1 MYSKYINTK
10 TFTAMALLFSVSMP
24 AISAEPPNTINL
36 NQSFSPS
43 FSPTDFASAVQ
54 VGGAPPQ
61 YAQEVVPSTR
71 SLVAQQLSQYEDS
84 QLTPEQRKRIKAVE
98 LERQRIDSN
107 PYINTANPVVR
118 SIMPDLAPGV
128 TPPIIRVSKNIL
140 TSIVFTD
147 LDGNPW
153 FIEKVMLNRNQFNDS
168 AGVDGEGKPTNILTI
183 EPIQAID
190 YGNVTIML
198 KGKTLPV
205 ILLIAS
211 GQPDVDVRLDV
222 RMKGKNPDIAA
233 NDIPISARAVS
244 ADIDEIGLGFL
255 DGTIPSDAEMLASSD
270 PAIRAWNYS
279 GAIYIKSSLDVL
291 YPSYHSRAKSPD
303 NVNIYRFDNEPTSVT
318 LMQRGGQPVT
328 VTLSEL
334 PYQYDK

>member
-1 MYSKYINTK
+1 
-10 TFTAMALLFSVSMP
+10 MALLFGLSMP

-43 FSPTDFASAVQ
+43 FSPTDFATAVQ
-54 VGGAPPQ
+54 AGGAPPQ

-222 RMKGKNPDIAA
+222 RMKGKNPDIAV

>member
-1 MYSKYINTK
+1 
-10 TFTAMALLFSVSMP
+10 MALLFSVSMP

-168 AGVDGEGKPTNILTI
+168 AGVDDEGKPTNILTI

-222 RMKGKNPDIAA
+222 RMKGKNPNIAA

>member
-10 TFTAMALLFSVSMP
+10 TFTAMALLFGLSMP

-43 FSPTDFASAVQ
+43 FSPTDFATAVQ
-54 VGGAPPQ
+54 AGGAPPQ

-118 SIMPDLAPGV
+118 SIMPDLAPGI

-222 RMKGKNPDIAA
+222 RMKGKNPDIAV

>member
-1 MYSKYINTK
+1 
-10 TFTAMALLFSVSMP
+10 MALLFSVSMP

-36 NQSFSPS
+36 NESFSPS
-43 FSPTDFASAVQ
+43 FSPTDFATAVQ
-54 VGGAPPQ
+54 AGDAPPQ
-61 YAQEVVPSTR
+61 YAQDVVPSTR
-71 SLVAQQLSQYEDS
+71 SLVAQQLTQYEES
-84 QLTPEQRKRIKAVE
+84 QLTAEQRQRIKAVE

-107 PYINTANPVVR
+107 PYLNTAKPVVR
-118 SIMPDLAPGV
+118 SIMPDLAPGI

-153 FIEKVMLNRNQFNDS
+153 YIEKVMLNRNQFNDT

-190 YGNVTIML
+190 YGNVTVIL

-222 RMKGKNPDIAA
+222 RMKGINPDVAA
-233 NDIPISARAVS
+233 NNIPISARAV
-244 ADIDEIGLGFL
+244 AANIDGIGLSFL
-255 DGTIPSDAEMLASSD
+255 DGSIPSDAEMLSSSD

-279 GAIYIKSSLDVL
+279 GAIYVKTSLDVL
-291 YPSYHSRAKSPD
+291 YPSYHSRAKSPG
-303 NVNIYRFDNEPTSVT
+303 NVNIYRFDNQPTSVT

-328 VTLSEL
+328 ATLSEMT
-334 PYQYDK
+334 YQYDN

>member
-10 TFTAMALLFSVSMP
+10 TFTAMALLFGLSMP

-43 FSPTDFASAVQ
+43 FSPTDFATAVQ
-54 VGGAPPQ
+54 AGGAPPQ
-61 YAQEVVPSTR
+61 YVQEVVPSTR

-190 YGNVTIML
+190 YGNVTVIL

-222 RMKGKNPDIAA
+222 RMKGKNPDIAV

>member
-10 TFTAMALLFSVSMP
+10 TFTAMALLFGLSMP

-43 FSPTDFASAVQ
+43 FSPTDFATAVQ
-54 VGGAPPQ
+54 AGGAPPQ

-222 RMKGKNPDIAA
+222 RMKGKNPDIAV